1 MTSTLKVAIRFTLI
15 TSVALG
21 LAYPLLM
28 TTLAHVLWK
37 YKADGQMI
45 IRQGTVVGS
54 AIIGQSFTSDG
65 NFHGRLSAAGNGYD
79 AANSSGSNYAP
90 SNRKLVDRIAGDVAA
105 YQKSAPG
112 QDVPIDLVTASGSG
126 LDPDITP
133 AAALYQVRRVANAR
147 HMSEEAV
154 RQLVMTHIEGRQLG
168 VLGEPRVNVL
178 QLNLA
183 LDDASAK

>member
-1 MTSTLKVAIRFTLI
+1 MISTLKAAIRFTLI
-15 TSVALG
+15 TTVVLG

-28 TTLAHVLWK
+28 TAVAHVLWK
-37 YKADGQMI
+37 VKADGQMI
-45 IRQGTVVGS
+45 VRQGNIVGS

-65 NFHGRLSAAGNGYD
+65 YFHGRPSAAGNGYD
-79 AANSSGSNYAP
+79 AANSSGSNLAP

-105 YQKSAPG
+105 NQKSAPG
-112 QDVPIDLVTASGSG
+112 QDIPIDLVTASGSG

-147 HMSEEAV
+147 HMSEDLV

-168 VLGEPRVNVL
+168 LLGEPRVNVL
-178 QLNLA
+178 RLNLA
-183 LDDASAK
+183 LDDATAK